1 MGYEVNYQFY
11 NKIEN
16 SFDYDRENPQSL
28 KKTYGKWN
36 DDFPLDKLA
45 ASIMQQMARRD
56 IFVFDL
62 EIYEFQKKK
71 ISFKQNKSDLI
82 IKNKKF
88 SNKGDVSDVF
98 DEENINLPLEN
109 KCHPPEYDT
118 CNVNV
123 PRPSPSPTVPPTAL
137 VNLAD
142 RMNLGK
148 NIAQPQSERIIKKVS
163 FMPSKMANPI
173 GNFTIEKI
181 YPVYRET
188 FTSNGIGLVLE
199 TVDDLGRRVKV
210 PDEHFVPAQQS
221 LVGGDEINFGS
232 NGKGLSDDGLNWNG
246 AIKDSVP
253 KLR

>member
-16 SFDYDRENPQSL
+16 SFDYDRENPQTL

-36 DDFPLDKLA
+36 DDFALDKLA

-88 SNKGDVSDVF
+88 TNKGDVSDVF
-98 DEENINLPLEN
+98 DQETEDTTQLD

-123 PRPSPSPTVPPTAL
+123 PRPSPPPTAL
-137 VNLAD
+137 INLAD
-142 RMNLGK
+142 QRNFGK
-148 NIAQPQSERIIKKVS
+148 NIAQPQSERVIKKVS
-163 FMPSKMANPI
+163 FMPSKMSRPV

-188 FTSNGIGLVLE
+188 FASNGVGLMLE

-210 PDEHFVPAQQS
+210 PDEHFVPAQQT
-221 LVGGDEINFGS
+221 LVGGEEINFGS